1 MMHCFGKMFSALCAL
16 IVFTAGIGE
25 AAEKISVFV
34 SILPQEFFVQKI
46 GKDRVKVQA
55 MVQPGASPATYEP
68 KPRQMAA
75 LTRADLYF
83 AVGVPFESAWLQ
95 KIAAANPN
103 MKVIHTE
110 QGIEKIPMA
119 AHSHDDPDDHA
130 NEIESESHAH
140 EHTHAH
146 AHGHARDHGI
156 PDPHIWLSPPLVK
169 KQARAIFHALR
180 GIDPENESF
189 YEANFQEFAAE
200 IDRLDADLKDT
211 FAGKT
216 GLQFMVFHP
225 AWGYFARAYGLEQ
238 IPIEIEGKSPK
249 PAQLKALIEHAR
261 KSGIKI
267 IFVQPQFSSK
277 SAELIA
283 REIGGEVAFAD
294 PLARD
299 WSANL
304 RAVAEKFKSALQ

>member
-1 MMHCFGKMFSALCAL
+1 MHRFGKTISALFFWM
-16 IVFTAGIGE
+16 VFTAGVGG
-25 AAEKISVFV
+25 AAEKIPVFV
-34 SILPQEFFVQKI
+34 SIVPQIFFVQQI
-46 GKDRVKVQA
+46 GKDRVDVQA

-83 AVGVPFESAWLQ
+83 AVGVPFEAAWLQ
-95 KIAAANPN
+95 KIAAANPD
-103 MKVIHTE
+103 MKVVHTE
-110 QGIEKIPMA
+110 HGIEKIPMA
-119 AHSHDDPDDHA
+119 IHPHGEPEDPAEATESEPEAHDHA
-130 NEIESESHAH
+130 QD
-140 EHTHAH
+140 
-146 AHGHARDHGI
+146 RGI
-156 PDPHIWLSPPLVK
+156 RDPHIWLSPPLVK

-180 GIDPENESF
+180 KIDPDHES
-189 YEANFQEFAAE
+189 YYQANFQEFAAE

-211 FAGKT
+211 FAGKA

-238 IPIEIEGKSPK
+238 IPVEIEGKSPK

-261 KSGIKI
+261 KNGIKVV
-267 IFVQPQFSSK
+267 FVQPQFSSK
-277 SAELIA
+277 SAELVA

-299 WSANL
+299 WTANL
-304 RAVAEKFKSALQ
+304 RKVAEKFKSALQ

>member
-1 MMHCFGKMFSALCAL
+1 MMHRFGKMFSALCAL
-16 IVFTAGIGE
+16 VVFTAGVGE

-34 SILPQEFFVQKI
+34 SIVPQEFFVQQI
-46 GKDRVKVQA
+46 GKDRVDVQA

-83 AVGVPFESAWLQ
+83 AVGVPFEAAWLQ
-95 KIAAANPN
+95 KIAAANPQ
-103 MKVIHTE
+103 MKVDHTE
-110 QGIEKIPMA
+110 RGIEKIPMA
-119 AHSHDDPDDHA
+119 THPHGEPDDHA
-130 NEIESESHAH
+130 QKMESEPHAH
-140 EHTHAH
+140 DHAN
-146 AHGHARDHGI
+146 DHGI
-156 PDPHIWLSPPLVK
+156 RDPHIWLSPPLVK
-169 KQARAIFHALR
+169 KQARAIFNALR
-180 GIDPENESF
+180 EIDPNNESF
-189 YEANFQEFAAE
+189 YAANFQEFAAE
-200 IDRLDADLKDT
+200 IDRLDAELKDT
-211 FAGKT
+211 FAGKA

-238 IPIEIEGKSPK
+238 VPVEIEGKSPK

-261 KSGIKI
+261 KNGIKMV
-267 IFVQPQFSSK
+267 FVQPQFSSK
-277 SAELIA
+277 SAELVA

-299 WSANL
+299 WTANL

>member
-1 MMHCFGKMFSALCAL
+1 MRLFGKTVSALFVWM
-16 IVFTAGIGE
+16 VFTAGIAG
-25 AAEKISVFV
+25 AAEKIPVFV
-34 SILPQEFFVQKI
+34 SIVPQEFFVQQI
-46 GKDRVKVQA
+46 GKDRVDVQT
-55 MVQPGASPATYEP
+55 MVRPGASPATYEP

-75 LTRADLYF
+75 LTRAEVYF
-83 AVGVPFESAWLQ
+83 AVGVPFEAAWLR

-103 MKVIHTE
+103 MRVVHTE
-110 QGIEKIPMA
+110 HGIEKIPMA
-119 AHSHDDPDDHA
+119 AHHHDDPDDHA
-130 NEIESESHAH
+130 NETESESH
-140 EHTHAH
+140 EHAH
-146 AHGHARDHGI
+146 VHAHDHGI

-169 KQARAIFHALR
+169 KQARAILHALR
-180 GIDPENESF
+180 DIDPENESF

-238 IPIEIEGKSPK
+238 VPVEIEGKSPK
-249 PAQLKALIEHAR
+249 PAQLKALIQHAR
-261 KSGIKI
+261 NSGIKI
-267 IFVQPQFSSK
+267 VFVQPQFSSK
-277 SAELIA
+277 SAELVA

-299 WSANL
+299 WTANL
-304 RAVAEKFKSALQ
+304 RAVAEQFKSALQ